1 MRAKKQVF
9 RAEYTMTLGARG
21 RLLGEPGNIPGF
33 TNVYTTWSNVLARP
47 ASRLRTAWRGSRRM
61 RIFSSS
67 LRQRYPW
74 PLSNVEFPLVEA
86 PRQIEHL
93 AQWRTE

>member
-1 MRAKKQVF
+1 
-9 RAEYTMTLGARG
+9 MTLGA
-21 RLLGEPGNIPGF
+21 PGNIPGF
-33 TNVYTTWSNVLARP
+33 TNVYTTWSNVLAR
-47 ASRLRTAWRGSRRM
+47 TAWRGSRRM

-67 LRQRYPW
+67 LRERYPW

>member
-1 MRAKKQVF
+1 MRAKKQVLSV
-9 RAEYTMTLGARG
+9 EDTMTLGAHG
-21 RLLGEPGNIPGF
+21 VLGAPGNIPGW

-47 ASRLRTAWRGSRRM
+47 ASRLRTAWRDSRRM